1 MSSKVVFPFWL
12 VSGEM
17 MGAFFAGKSELC
29 CIFNGEANNLA
40 PPHLHQHTKKM
51 KKLIK
56 CRFWEICLLKN
67 LLLCQILNNYSAF
80 SIYPTGNHQFIHED
94 CHLWYYIW
102 YYQSSMILYHDR
114 HSIIYYVPLAGHS
127 LRLILSID
135 PETCPGSA
143 LQCSNVKHCITI
155 V

>member
-29 CIFNGEANNLA
+29 CIFNVEANNLA

-67 LLLCQILNNYSAF
+67 LLLCQILNNYPAF
-80 SIYPTGNHQFIHED
+80 SIYPIGNHQFIHEQWT
-94 CHLWYYIW
+94 L
-102 YYQSSMILYHDR
+102 SSLILYF
-114 HSIIYYVPLAGHS
+114 
-127 LRLILSID
+127 ILSIIND
-135 PETCPGSA
+135 IISWSSFHNILRA
-143 LQCSNVKHCITI
+143 LGWSQSQIDLVNRSWNMSGICLTM
-155 V
+155 